1 MLDNSVNQEY
11 YNNFNTGKS
20 IIYIFK
26 NLFFFFWKREYF
38 KILNKTS

>member
-1 MLDNSVNQEY
+1 MLDNSVNQEC

-26 NLFFFFWKREYF
+26 NLFFFSFGKEN
-38 KILNKTS
+38 ILKF

>member
-1 MLDNSVNQEY
+1 MLDNSVNQEC

-26 NLFFFFWKREYF
+26 NLFFFFGKEN
-38 KILNKTS
+38 ILKF